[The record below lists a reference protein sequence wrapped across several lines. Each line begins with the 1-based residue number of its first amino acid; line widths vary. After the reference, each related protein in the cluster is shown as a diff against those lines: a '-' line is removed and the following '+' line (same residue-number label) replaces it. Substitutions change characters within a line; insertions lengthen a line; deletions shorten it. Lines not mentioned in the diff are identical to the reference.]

1 MACLSWRLVEPP
13 LDLRAARFEAAPD
26 LVVDLAA
33 DINVVDGTAHA
44 LVLDGSLGGLAVGLD
59 GDSLTAHGVVV
70 GRGAHQEV
78 RESDNVN
85 GVVLAGVV
93 LTASTL
99 TDVVVSELSVLGR
112 ATGAATRGGLS
123 SLLLLDGSGRLL
135 GLRLLGLGLRLG
147 LRLLL
152 GGLDNGLRS
161 RLGLGLGLR
170 SLSSDN
176 GSSGLRGR
184 LGSND
189 LSLSSGLR
197 RRGRGSVDAGNHSG
211 GRSGR
216 RSRLLLLLGSNG
228 NGLSLGGLLNLG
240 GSSGGLG
247 TDPDGGGGIDHLG
260 NVLDLSHPLNLG
272 DDITLVVLVVTAV
285 VDSVRVAVG
294 LGNSRSGEEGRSK
307 SERLHFVV
315 VSSSVLS
322 TKEWLYCGTSVV

>member
-1 MACLSWRLVEPP
+1 
-13 LDLRAARFEAAPD
+13 
-26 LVVDLAA
+26 
-33 DINVVDGTAHA
+33 
-44 LVLDGSLGGLAVGLD
+44 
-59 GDSLTAHGVVV
+59 
-70 GRGAHQEV
+70 V

-85 GVVLAGVV
+85 GVVLAGIVV
-93 LTASTL
+93 TASTL
-99 TDVVVSELSVLGR
+99 TDVVVSELSLLGR
-112 ATGAATRGGLS
+112 ATGAATRGRLS

-135 GLRLLGLGLRLG
+135 GLRLSLSLGFR

-152 GGLDNGLRS
+152 GGLDNGLGS
-161 RLGLGLGLR
+161 RLGLGLGLG
-170 SLSSDN
+170 SLSSDDRSN
-176 GSSGLRGR
+176 VLRGR
-184 LGSND
+184 LGSN

-197 RRGRGSVDAGNHSG
+197 RRGRGSVDAGNHSS

-216 RSRLLLLLGSNG
+216 RSRLLLLLRSNG
-228 NGLSLGGLLNLG
+228 DRLSLGGLLNLG
-240 GSSGGLG
+240 SSSGGLG
-247 TDPDGGGGIDHLG
+247 TDPDGGGGINHLG

-322 TKEWLYCGTSVV
+322 TKEWL

>member
-1 MACLSWRLVEPP
+1 MIQEIMACLSWRLVEPP
-13 LDLRAARFEAAPD
+13 LDLRAARVKAAPD
-26 LVVDLAA
+26 LIVDLAA
-33 DINVVDGTAHA
+33 DIDVVDGTAHA

-59 GDSLTAHGVVV
+59 GDGLTAHGVVV

-85 GVVLAGVV
+85 GIVLAGIIV
-93 LTASTL
+93 TASTL

-135 GLRLLGLGLRLG
+135 GLSLSLGFG
-147 LRLLL
+147 LLL
-152 GGLDNGLRS
+152 GGLDDG
-161 RLGLGLGLR
+161 LGLGLGLG
-170 SLSSDN
+170 SLSSDD
-176 GSSGLRGR
+176 GSNVLRGG
-184 LGSND
+184 LGSN
-189 LSLSSGLR
+189 LSLSSSGLR
-197 RRGRGSVDAGNHSG
+197 RRGRGSVNAGNHSS
-211 GRSGR
+211 GRSG
-216 RSRLLLLLGSNG
+216 RSRLLLLLRSNG
-228 NGLSLGGLLNLG
+228 DRLSLGGLLNLRS
-240 GSSGGLG
+240 SSGGLG

-322 TKEWLYCGTSVV
+322 TKEWL

>member
-1 MACLSWRLVEPP
+1 
-13 LDLRAARFEAAPD
+13 
-26 LVVDLAA
+26 
-33 DINVVDGTAHA
+33 
-44 LVLDGSLGGLAVGLD
+44 
-59 GDSLTAHGVVV
+59 
-70 GRGAHQEV
+70 V

-85 GVVLAGVV
+85 GIVLAGIIV
-93 LTASTL
+93 TASTL

-123 SLLLLDGSGRLL
+123 SLLLLDRSGRLL
-135 GLRLLGLGLRLG
+135 SLRLSLSLGLG

-152 GGLDNGLRS
+152 GGLDNGL
-161 RLGLGLGLR
+161 GLGSLG
-170 SLSSDN
+170 SDN
-176 GSSGLRGR
+176 GSNVLRGR
-184 LGSND
+184 LGSN

-197 RRGRGSVDAGNHSG
+197 RRGRGSVDAGNHSS

-216 RSRLLLLLGSNG
+216 RSRLLLLLRSNG
-228 NGLSLGGLLNLG
+228 DRLSLGGLLNLRS
-240 GSSGGLG
+240 SSGGLG

-260 NVLDLSHPLNLG
+260 NVLNLSHPLNLG

-294 LGNSRSGEEGRSK
+294 LGNSRSSEEGRSK

-322 TKEWLYCGTSVV
+322 TKEWL

>member
-1 MACLSWRLVEPP
+1 
-13 LDLRAARFEAAPD
+13 
-26 LVVDLAA
+26 
-33 DINVVDGTAHA
+33 
-44 LVLDGSLGGLAVGLD
+44 
-59 GDSLTAHGVVV
+59 
-70 GRGAHQEV
+70 V

-85 GVVLAGVV
+85 GIVLAGIIV
-93 LTASTL
+93 TASTL

-135 GLRLLGLGLRLG
+135 GLSLSLGLG

-152 GGLDNGLRS
+152 GGLDNGLG
-161 RLGLGLGLR
+161 LGLGLG
-170 SLSSDN
+170 SLSSDD
-176 GSSGLRGR
+176 GSNVLRGG
-184 LGSND
+184 LGSN
-189 LSLSSGLR
+189 LSLSSSGLR
-197 RRGRGSVDAGNHSG
+197 RRGRGSVNAGNHSS
-211 GRSGR
+211 GRSG
-216 RSRLLLLLGSNG
+216 RSRLLLLLRSNG
-228 NGLSLGGLLNLG
+228 DRLSLGGLLNLRS
-240 GSSGGLG
+240 SSGGLG

-322 TKEWLYCGTSVV
+322 TKEWL